1 MGLLGWRKYEGSWQ
15 TVGIFGFRHDI
26 IYGFRCCSK
35 ARTDRQ
41 FDGYA
46 DIRRLC
52 TMKKL
57 CIILVTL
64 VTFAIS
70 SWAVDITLTFTVSA
84 SDKTRI
90 LTALEQK
97 YARLPNETDLA
108 FFKRVFKLY
117 ILELTASAEAPV
129 PVVTVPE
136 TPTPPDIQ

>member
-1 MGLLGWRKYEGSWQ
+1 
-15 TVGIFGFRHDI
+15 
-26 IYGFRCCSK
+26 
-35 ARTDRQ
+35 
-41 FDGYA
+41 
-46 DIRRLC
+46 
-52 TMKKL
+52 MKKL